1 MLKRVFCIVTSLTL
15 FLIISFSPLCLS
27 SNASKYEHISPYSDF
42 KFSADTSQYFYSTG
56 FSSDQID
63 FYFIVATAEGSS
75 FKFRLFTIKDF
86 NNYGILKIQ
95 RDVLPSKTFLLVED
109 YGIRASSWV
118 LPSSDGVVEFDRIK
132 TFGVDVFGFVFD
144 YYNSEKYPSYNGS
157 STYAILASN
166 VDIYDYNGRLLQT
179 GNYDTFLNYFDGNL
193 NASKIKNYT
202 SASDPQTTT
211 TPSVTTTLSGDGG
224 LSGGG
229 GSHRYEEENSKGIFD
244 TLKEIFA
251 SIKDIGATVFDIPQH
266 IDNLGTNFKQ
276 YLEYLFIPS
285 DNNNFTK
292 IKTRIETKFGFISQ
306 IIKFLQ
312 DFNKIIWTDQPPDTK
327 IDFSSAHHFD
337 PNYDFEV
344 NFINLELYNRYKPM
358 VDALIIFF
366 SYFFFIRRLLERLP
380 GIIGGFGL

>member
-27 SNASKYEHISPYSDF
+27 SHASKYENIPPYSEA
-42 KFSADTSQYFYSTG
+42 KFSVPSAIYSHKYILLVANSSNQYELLLMDDYENETIGYIKVSTDINPLLTKILWTDYRIYPSG
-56 FSSDQID
+56 WVSS
-63 FYFIVATAEGSS
+63 GSS
-75 FKFRLFTIKDF
+75 FSGF
-86 NNYGILKIQ
+86 NYSGN
-95 RDVLPSKTFLLVED
+95 SF
-109 YGIRASSWV
+109 S
-118 LPSSDGVVEFDRIK
+118 
-132 TFGVDVFGFVFD
+132 GFVFD

-157 STYAILASN
+157 STYVILASN

-193 NASKIKNYT
+193 DASKIKNYT
-202 SASDPQTTT
+202 SASEPQTTT
-211 TPSVTTTLSGDGG
+211 TSAVTTTLSGDGG

-276 YLEYLFIPS
+276 YLEDLFIPS

-292 IKTRIETKFGFISQ
+292 IETRIETKFGFISQ

-312 DFNKIIWTDQPPDTK
+312 DFNKIIWTDEPPDTK